1 MNLWVKETDS
11 MDTKSS
17 KMIAALDFLYKK
29 ALNGRNRNDTVQ
41 KMVGEVLK
49 KYPNNPQKAC
59 KEFIKDQAI
68 KCGATGF
75 VTGLAGIIT
84 IPLAVT
90 ADIGVTW
97 YIQLRMIM
105 AIAAIYGFDI
115 HSDKVKTFVYICLA
129 GQAPTNILKD
139 VGVKIGTKLTKN
151 AIQKISGH
159 SLKKINQMIGFRFIT
174 KAGEKGV
181 INMSKTIPFVGGIIG
196 GVFDFTSTKVIAERA
211 IRTFGEEISY

>member
-1 MNLWVKETDS
+1 MNLWIKETDS
-11 MDTKSS
+11 IDTKSS
-17 KMIAALDFLYKK
+17 KMIATLDFLYKK

-41 KMVGEVLK
+41 KMVEEVLK
-49 KYPNNPQKAC
+49 RYPNNPQKAC

-75 VTGLAGIIT
+75 VTGLGGLLT

-115 HSDKVKTFVYICLA
+115 HSDKVKTFVYICLV
-129 GQAPTNILKD
+129 GQAPTNVLKD
-139 VGVKIGTKLTKN
+139 AGVKIGTKLTKN

-196 GVFDFTSTKVIAERA
+196 GVFDFISTKVIAERA
-211 IRTFGEEISY
+211 IRIFGEEISY

>member
-1 MNLWVKETDS
+1 M
-11 MDTKSS
+11 
-17 KMIAALDFLYKK
+17 
-29 ALNGRNRNDTVQ
+29 
-41 KMVGEVLK
+41 
-49 KYPNNPQKAC
+49 
-59 KEFIKDQAI
+59 
-68 KCGATGF
+68 
-75 VTGLAGIIT
+75 
-84 IPLAVT
+84 AVT

-129 GQAPTNILKD
+129 GQAPTNLLKD
-139 VGVKIGTKLTKN
+139 AGVKIGTKLTKN

-159 SLKKINQMIGFRFIT
+159 SLKKINQMIGFRFVT

>member
-17 KMIAALDFLYKK
+17 KMIATLDFLYKK

-129 GQAPTNILKD
+129 GQAPTNIL
-139 VGVKIGTKLTKN
+139 TKLTKN

>member
-1 MNLWVKETDS
+1 VNLWIKETDS
-11 MDTKSS
+11 IDTKSS
-17 KMIAALDFLYKK
+17 KMIATLDFLYKK

-41 KMVGEVLK
+41 KMVEEVLK
-49 KYPNNPQKAC
+49 RYPNNLQKAC

-75 VTGLAGIIT
+75 VTGLGGLLT

-115 HSDKVKTFVYICLA
+115 HSDKVKTFVYICLV
-129 GQAPTNILKD
+129 GQAPTNVLKD
-139 VGVKIGTKLTKN
+139 AGVKIGTKLTKN

-211 IRTFGEEISY
+211 IRIFGEEISY